1 MVYELRTYWAAPG
14 KIEDLHNRF
23 RNVTLNIFERLDMR
37 VVGFWEPVPP
47 TPESGDLVYI
57 LAFADLAAKDQAWE
71 TFRADPAWIA
81 GRTQSE
87 LNGKL
92 VDKVTSV
99 LLEATNYSPL
109 R

>member
-14 KIEDLHNRF
+14 KIEELHNRF
-23 RNVTLNIFERLDMR
+23 RNVTLNIFERLDML

-57 LAFADLAAKDQAWE
+57 LAFADVAAKDKAWE

-81 GRTQSE
+81 G
-87 LNGKL
+87 L
-92 VDKVTSV
+92 
-99 LLEATNYSPL
+99 PL
-109 R
+109 RFSPGHIHPCWCNKSLLGM